1 MKKALLQQSL
11 GKIEYEI
18 FWYNEDGFP
27 YYSQYM
33 EYNIHCAVQDITVAL
48 GSRLRLSRER
58 FIKDVIFLTYF
69 KVSMSYYSHTDAFIK
84 EYMGILNKCVIMLKR
99 WVGKGRC
106 LDAFLGYD
114 FKSVKKRGLCEELN
128 FDAFTCNKDI
138 MLYEIWNLD
147 SYLRLG
153 DEEVLIDSFLSY

>member
-33 EYNIHCAVQDITVAL
+33 EHNIRCAVQDITVAL
-48 GSRLRLSRER
+48 GSRLHLSKER

-84 EYMGILNKCVIMLKR
+84 EYTGILNRCVVRLKR
-99 WVGKGRC
+99 GVGKGRC
-106 LDAFLGYD
+106 LDAFLEYG
-114 FKSVKKRGLCEELN
+114 FKPVKKRGLCEELN